1 MATVTATDISIDIP
15 IYDVASTSLRNVLIG
30 RAVGGRFGKVGGT
43 VVINALKNVTFD
55 AREGDR
61 IGLVGRNGS
70 GKTTLLRVLADIY
83 PPTRGSLHVDGR
95 VSPMLDASLGMTA
108 DATGL
113 ENVRICGVLWGLSP
127 AQIEASLDDVAE
139 FTELGEY
146 LQVPVRAYSAGMLLR
161 LAFAIATLREPD
173 VLLLDEVIAVGD
185 ASFYNKAFQRL
196 QRMISKSRI
205 MFVASHVNAKVQELC
220 NKALWLHQGELVA
233 FGPVDE
239 VLKDYTKSQQS

>member
-185 ASFYNKAFQRL
+185 GANDLPMLRLAGLGIAFRAKPLVRQSAR
-196 QRMISKSRI
+196 QAISTMGLDGILYLLGVRDR
-205 MFVASHVNAKVQELC
+205 E
-220 NKALWLHQGELVA
+220 ALV
-233 FGPVDE
+233 
-239 VLKDYTKSQQS
+239 